1 MWLRRLRGSSGAGS
15 TPVDGQTIR
24 WQSERLARLFAVAIV
39 PLLAMPC
46 TEAITSAVTVAL
58 RRHGEKIRGAAGCNL
73 LTASV
78 SPQQGES
85 RATVW
90 NTMRWAV
97 DAGTAV
103 RAADPCERGAVRRTL
118 VLPTRNLAGPVGGA

>member
-39 PLLAMPC
+39 SLLAMPC

-58 RRHGEKIRGAAGCNL
+58 RRHGEKNTRCCWLQSPHRLCQPPTGRISGNGAERHALGC
-73 LTASV
+73 
-78 SPQQGES
+78 
-85 RATVW
+85 RCW
-90 NTMRWAV
+90 N
-97 DAGTAV
+97 GS
-103 RAADPCERGAVRRTL
+103 
-118 VLPTRNLAGPVGGA
+118 